1 MHRRGNSARGTKT
14 RAGSSGRAGG
24 HGRRESADDLSLD
37 EARAE
42 LAARLRER
50 IPELEASIATRLYA
64 IEDPREVADGG
75 YVRGLHAAL
84 KEAVEYG
91 VTALEVG
98 ERRLPEVPMA
108 LLAQVRLAARSGV
121 ALDTV
126 LRRCI
131 AGNAL
136 LDDLIVAEAERAEV
150 TSSTLRRLLASQAT
164 LFERTLAAVSDEYAR
179 ETRNRPTGAAA
190 RRRECV
196 KQLLA
201 GELADHSE
209 LGYDLEAHHLAIVVK
224 GEGGDEVIRELA
236 ARLGRRLLA
245 VRHEEE
251 PLWACWLGGRS
262 QLTAEQVLRALGD
275 CLPAGVIVAVGEAG
289 EGLGGWRFSH
299 RQAKAALPV
308 AERRGEAVLGYGE
321 VALLATI
328 LGDELI
334 ATSLRQLY
342 LAPLERA
349 RDGGAVAKRTLR
361 AYFAAERNVSSTAAA
376 LGVDR
381 RTVTNRIH
389 VIEGLLGRPLQA
401 AAADLE
407 IALRLDD

>member
-1 MHRRGNSARGTKT
+1 MDEVRSA
-14 RAGSSGRAGG
+14 
-24 HGRRESADDLSLD
+24 
-37 EARAE
+37 
-42 LAARLRER
+42 LAARLRMR
-50 IPELEASIATRLYA
+50 IPELEASIATRVYA
-64 IEDPREVADGG
+64 IEDPRDVADGG
-75 YVRGLHAAL
+75 YIRGLHAAL
-84 KEAVEYG
+84 AAAVAYAVDAVEM
-91 VTALEVG
+91 G
-98 ERRLPEVPMA
+98 ERRLPDVPVP

-136 LDDLIVAEAERAEV
+136 LDDLIVAEAERGEV
-150 TSSTLRRLLASQAT
+150 PSSALRRLLASQAT
-164 LFERTLAAVSDEYAR
+164 LFERTLAAVSDEYTR

-236 ARLGRRLLA
+236 TKLGRRLLA

-262 QLTAEQVLRALGD
+262 QLAAERVLRALGD
-275 CLPAGVIVAVGEAG
+275 GVPAGVIVAVGEAG

-389 VIEGLLGRPLQA
+389 AIEGLLGRPLQA